1 MSQFVN
7 LHHVFWRANAFVT
20 VYGLVGEEIAVGGKK
35 MWLYLRAKTAS
46 FSIFCAA
53 IASEKKAKKLVLP
66 FEGSSSLPQP
76 TLKTDSNKK
85 ILSCHV
91 PSH

>member
-1 MSQFVN
+1 MLFHVVLKSFDCHSANFRKNFRKSYKHFWFLSQFV
-7 LHHVFWRANAFVT
+7 LFAIFFIWRANSFVT

-53 IASEKKAKKLVLP
+53 IASEKRPK
-66 FEGSSSLPQP
+66 
-76 TLKTDSNKK
+76 N
-85 ILSCHV
+85 
-91 PSH
+91 